1 MVWSSFKRY
10 RGEWAYGYK
19 HGYGESIQVAL
30 TGEKLTFR
38 GDIWDRNN
46 LKQNIFKHEVEIENF
61 NLDADDLRKLA
72 EEQEKLEEEEENKKK
87 GFFRRKFL

>member
-1 MVWSSFKRY
+1 M
-10 RGEWAYGYK
+10 
-19 HGYGESIQVAL
+19 
-30 TGEKLTFR
+30 
-38 GDIWDRNN
+38 
-46 LKQNIFKHEVEIENF
+46 EIENF